1 MAYSRRQKKNRPVP
15 RLEPRVV
22 VISGLMM
29 AVLGL
34 VSIRLYYLQVI
45 KNSEFI
51 ELADRNRIRLRRVT
65 APRGLVF
72 DRRHRPLVDTRPSFN
87 AVMVPEDSPNTTQT
101 IAKLQNLLGQDDI
114 QQKLDAAD
122 ENGRPDFEPVTVDE
136 RLEWPQVVALETHQ
150 LDLPG
155 VSLEITPARHYL
167 YGSLAAHLLG
177 YVGEVDRNDLM
188 KASYKMGDEIGKFG
202 LERGWEPFLRGEA
215 GGQEIEVDAVGRR
228 LRVLKEIPDHPG
240 NSIVLTLDLDVQQAA
255 EQAMQGKIGAL
266 VALDPNNGDIIA
278 MASNPSFDP
287 DIFGG
292 GVKAADWRKLM
303 TDPDHPL
310 QNRVIQGVYPP
321 GSTFKIVDSIAGM
334 EEHTLTPETTYYCNG
349 GMWFGGRTY
358 HCWRKTGHGAIQLHR
373 AIVSSCD
380 VFFYNVGEKV
390 GIDKLSHWAHLL
402 GLGEHSGIAL
412 DNEKSGTMPSSAWK
426 YKRFRERWYPA
437 ETLSVAIGQGYVT
450 ATPLQMAEVAE
461 AVANGGIRYRP
472 QFVREVEGLDGQAT
486 RSYEPIIESRIEF
499 DPQVLT
505 EIRNAMSDVVNGAG
519 GTGHKCKLDGIEV
532 CGKSGTAQVVGNKA
546 ANLESGEDED
556 KIPYK
561 YRDNGWFIAF
571 APKDHPQIAVACIIE
586 HGGHGGSSAAP
597 VIHDVMQRFFQLYP
611 PNPAT
616 TPDLVNATPDKTN
629 ADTDTSDDDSMDTGN
644 TNGTTDESTTP
655 PAHSNDEPVVDR
667 DD

>member
-1 MAYSRRQKKNRPVP
+1 M
-15 RLEPRVV
+15 
-22 VISGLMM
+22 VISALMM

-34 VSIRLYYLQVI
+34 VCIRLYYLQVI

-87 AVMVPEDSPNTTQT
+87 AVMVPEDSPNLSQT
-101 IAKLQNLLGQDDI
+101 IARLQNVLGQTGQTTI
-114 QQKLDAAD
+114 QDKLNAAD
-122 ENGRPDFEPVTVDE
+122 DEGRPEYEPVTVDE

-155 VSLEITPARHYL
+155 VSLEISPARHYL
-167 YGSLAAHLLG
+167 YGTLAAHLLG

-215 GGQEIEVDAVGRR
+215 GGQEVEVDSVGRR

-240 NSIVLTLDLDVQQAA
+240 QSIVLTLDLDVQQAA
-255 EQAMQGKIGAL
+255 EQAMQGKMGAL
-266 VALDPNNGDIIA
+266 IALDPNNGDILA

-292 GVKAADWRKLM
+292 GVKAADWHKLM

-334 EEHTLTPETTYYCNG
+334 EEHTLTPDTTYYCNG
-349 GMWFGGRTY
+349 GLWFGGRTY

-402 GLGEHSGIAL
+402 GLGERSGIAL

-426 YKRFRERWYPA
+426 QRRFHERWYPA
-437 ETLSVAIGQGYVT
+437 ETLSVAIGQGYVAT
-450 ATPLQMAEVAE
+450 TPLQMAQVAE
-461 AVANGGIRYRP
+461 VVANGGIRYRP
-472 QFVREVEGLDGQAT
+472 QFVREVEGLDGNAT
-486 RSYEPIIESRIEF
+486 RTYEPIIEDKIDF
-499 DPQVLT
+499 DPAVLT

-519 GTGHKCKLDGIEV
+519 GTGHKAKLDGIEV

-597 VIHDVMQRFFQLYP
+597 VIHDVMKRFFELNP

-629 ADTDTSDDDSMDTGN
+629 PDDAASDDDSTD
-644 TNGTTDESTTP
+644 TTDSTDTAP
-655 PAHSNDEPVVDR
+655 AAPAHSNDEPVVDR